1 MNKEIFNNLIMSF
14 KRIYEEEEALLNYI
28 NYYKYLIEWI
38 KEHLKIFSAEQLENS
53 RLNVLMD
60 LDPNRYVISN
70 PELSL
75 KKENKRI
82 GERDFKTIDDLL
94 MSISDTLWDLVTI
107 RSGID
112 CPNCIY
118 DELRYVVAEDKDTHE
133 LLLECETCGWTEHIN
148 GEQWNEGL
156 VKIIPAR
163 MDEIKRII
171 DK

>member
-1 MNKEIFNNLIMSF
+1 MDKKTFNDLIMSF
-14 KRIYEEEEALLNYI
+14 KRIYEEEETLLNYV
-28 NYYKYLIEWI
+28 NYYKSLIEWI
-38 KEHLKIFSAEQLENS
+38 KEHLNFFSTEQLENS

-60 LDPNRYVISN
+60 LNPDEYVVSN
-70 PELSL
+70 PELLL

-82 GERDFKTIDDLL
+82 GERDFETIDDLL

-107 RSGID
+107 RSGRD

-118 DELRYVVAEDKDTHE
+118 DELRYVVAEGKDAHE

-163 MDEIKRII
+163 LDEIKSVI

>member
-1 MNKEIFNNLIMSF
+1 MDKKIFKNLIMSF
-14 KRIYEEEEALLNYI
+14 KSIYEKEETLLSYI
-28 NYYKYLIEWI
+28 NYYNSLIKWI
-38 KEHLKIFSAEQLENS
+38 KENLSFFTAEQIENS
-53 RLNVLMD
+53 RLNVLVN
-60 LDPNRYVISN
+60 LNPNKYVVSN
-70 PELSL
+70 PELLL

-82 GERDFKTIDDLL
+82 GERDYKTIDDLL

-107 RSGID
+107 RSGKD

-118 DELRYVVAEDKDTHE
+118 DELRYVVAENQDRRE

-148 GEQWNEGL
+148 GGQWNEGL

-163 MDEIKRII
+163 VDEIKRVI